1 MTNGKSKVYLAIFT
15 SGLLF
20 FAAVIRSGVVVD
32 RSFLPRFLTLSFFLF
47 LTVIIGFRKRILLK
61 RNIFACSLIL
71 FYFWNLLSTFWSIVP
86 SEAIMQSQLVFL
98 LLAVYLIIAAFNCE
112 FREFENIFI
121 KTLLFVLLFSF
132 GLAFYRISLLDFFN
146 PYRVLG
152 VSANNNLYSG
162 FLLLSM
168 PLVLAGYSLN
178 KGFWRYFS
186 VLIGIMTLFFI
197 VILQSRA
204 AYIGLTIAIFVSL
217 LFLVIRFRMLINKR
231 NLVIGSVSV
240 FILAVSVMIFY
251 YSLDDPRRNY
261 FLSKVA
267 VWEYFRS
274 YEGGVRGK
282 PAGEEKKV
290 ATNTQI
296 AAFDFTED
304 YHENANL
311 RVIFWKKSLC
321 LIKSHPLCGVGAG
334 NWRINIPSCKE
345 PENPEHTE
353 KNFTYSQPH
362 NEWIAI
368 ISELGII
375 GFILAII
382 IFFVPVAFVFYRL
395 FFSASVHVSI
405 LFYAS
410 FIFGFYLFASFDFP
424 LHRVEHNVLLFSIF
438 AFMLEKVSFKRGRF
452 SILGRIPKLKDGL
465 ASQFL
470 PPKHKNTKMISLTT
484 GLITLLLVFT
494 VYLGIQRI
502 MGEYFTVKMFSNER
516 RNDDK
521 VILYGQKA
529 ENPFYRITPNT
540 LPVAWFEGVAYYRKG
555 DFPSALN
562 RFRDALKVTPW
573 EVRVL
578 NDYGASLY
586 NLQDTVN
593 AKSVLRNTIDIDP
606 FFDDARFNL
615 AAILYFE
622 GKKDSALMQ
631 VENCRESQK
640 KREFSEEMEN
650 GR

>member
-1 MTNGKSKVYLAIFT
+1 MMTGKTKVHLTLFT
-15 SGLLF
+15 AGLFF
-20 FAAVIRSGVVVD
+20 FAAVIRSGVIVD
-32 RSFLPRFLTLSFFLF
+32 RSFLPRFLTLSFFLL

-61 RNIFACSLIL
+61 KNLFACSLIL
-71 FYFWNLLSTFWSIVP
+71 FYFWNLLSVLWSVVP

-98 LLAVYLIIAAFNCE
+98 ALAVYLVIAALNYE

-121 KTLLFVLLFSF
+121 RTHLFVLLFSF
-132 GLAFYRISLLDFFN
+132 GLAFYRISLLEYFN
-146 PYRVLG
+146 PYRILG

-168 PLVLAGYSLN
+168 PLVLTGYSLN

-186 VLIGIMTLFFI
+186 VLTGILILFFI
-197 VILQSRA
+197 IILQSRA
-204 AYIGLTIAIFVSL
+204 AYIGLTIAIFVFL
-217 LFLVIRFRMLINKR
+217 LFLVIRFRILITKR
-231 NLVIGSVSV
+231 NLVMGSVSV
-240 FILAVSVMIFY
+240 VILAVSLMVFY
-251 YSLDDPRRNY
+251 YSLDHTRRSY
-261 FLSKVA
+261 FLGKVA

-274 YEGGVRGK
+274 YEGGVPGK
-282 PAGEEKKV
+282 AAAEEKKT

-334 NWRINIPSCKE
+334 NWRINVPSCCE
-345 PENPEHTE
+345 PVNPEHTA

-362 NEWIAI
+362 NEWITI
-368 ISELGII
+368 LSELGII
-375 GFILAII
+375 GFILAVI
-382 IFFVPVAFVFYRL
+382 IFFIPVAFVFYRL
-395 FFSASVHVSI
+395 LFRPDSLHVSV

-438 AFMLEKVSFKRGRF
+438 AFMLDKVSLKKGRF
-452 SILGRIPKLKDGL
+452 AILGRIPKLKDGW
-465 ASQFL
+465 AGPFL
-470 PPKHKNTKMISLTT
+470 PPKRQNSKWIALAT

-502 MGEYFTVKMFSNER
+502 MGEYFTVKMFTNER
-516 RNDDK
+516 RDDDK

-529 ENPFYRITPNT
+529 ENPCYRITPNT

-555 DFPSALN
+555 DFPAALS

-578 NDYGASLY
+578 NDYAASLY
-586 NLQDTVN
+586 NLSDTVN
-593 AKSVLRNTIDIDP
+593 AKSVLRMTIDIDP

-615 AAILYFE
+615 AAIYFFE
-622 GKKDSALMQ
+622 GKKDSALLE
-631 VENCRESQK
+631 VEKCRESQK
-640 KREFSEEMEN
+640 KREFLEEMK
-650 GR
+650 R